1 MFHKSWL
8 LTCKNHSK
16 QVPCRG
22 VSWRILKQFSIK
34 FPLCTNDL
42 SNMTSSF
49 WRENLH
55 YNNYAEEKY
64 QELRKFL
71 KIVGFSL
78 KGHFFGKGV
87 SWRTWHYFQNKT
99 TKGMFK
105 CLENIMSPLCILSND
120 FRLSLL
126 PNKIFL
132 PPPNFN
138 FPTLIKPC
146 INWFLM
152 QFIYINLNAFF
163 VRCKEK
169 SKI

>member
-1 MFHKSWL
+1 ML
-8 LTCKNHSK
+8 K
-16 QVPCRG
+16 QYLHTLRHIIPCRG
-22 VSWRILKQFSIK
+22 VSWRILKQLSIK

-71 KIVGFSL
+71 NIVGFSL

-132 PPPNFN
+132 PPPNFIFSYIDQTMYKLVVN
-138 FPTLIKPC
+138 A
-146 INWFLM
+146 
-152 QFIYINLNAFF
+152 IYIHKFECIF
-163 VRCKEK
+163 C
-169 SKI
+169 